1 MTTTQVVQHVPKLQ
15 TAHAGKTMEHDTAD
29 CDSSQTLHLQLLS
42 KSPEGT
48 SMTVQAARDPLQT
61 VLQELCLHKH
71 KIHLHHHWRCSGQA
85 LTFGLLM
92 QM

>member
-15 TAHAGKTMEHDTAD
+15 TSHAGKTMEHDTGQQIVTAHKP
-29 CDSSQTLHLQLLS
+29 CIYSCYQRAQ
-42 KSPEGT
+42 KA
-48 SMTVQAARDPLQT
+48 VQAARDLLQT

-71 KIHLHHHWRCSGQA
+71 KIHLRHHWRCSGQA